1 MVALNGHVLRPLEWM
16 IGRFSIDMGID
27 LGTANTLVC
36 VQNEGI
42 ILSEPSVVAVKKG
55 TNEVLL
61 DGNAVGV
68 QAKEMLGKTP
78 GNIVAIRP
86 LKNGVIADF
95 EITEKMLRYFI
106 RKVHN
111 RSFLVRPR
119 IVISIPSG
127 ITAVEKRAVINS
139 AERAGARLVYLV
151 LEPIAAGIGAGL
163 PIAEPTASM
172 IVDIGGGTTE
182 VAVISLFGIVTA
194 ESVRVAGDEMDEAII
209 AYMRKNYNL
218 LIGEQTAEMIKM
230 QIGSAFPLREEKK
243 MEIAGRDMQKNL
255 PRRAIITS
263 EEVREALQQ
272 PIREITD
279 AIRHCL
285 EQTPPEL
292 SADLVHNGITLAGG
306 GALLRGLARCIE
318 EEIELPVR
326 VAEDPLTCVARGTG
340 EFLDQIELYSKV
352 LETSD
357 EG

>member
-1 MVALNGHVLRPLEWM
+1 MLRPLEWL

-36 VQNEGI
+36 VQDEGI

-61 DGNAVGV
+61 DGNAVGLT
-68 QAKEMLGKTP
+68 AKEMLGKTP

-111 RSFLVRPR
+111 RSYLVRPR
-119 IVISIPSG
+119 VVIAIPSG

-139 AERAGARLVYLV
+139 AERAGARTVYLV

-172 IVDIGGGTTE
+172 VCDIGGGTTE
-182 VAVISLFGIVTA
+182 VAVISLFGIVTSQ
-194 ESVRVAGDEMDEAII
+194 SVRVAGDEMDESIV
-209 AYMRKNYNL
+209 AYVKRHYNL
-218 LIGEQTAEMIKM
+218 LIGEQTAEQVKM
-230 QIGSAFPLREEKK
+230 AIGSAYPLREEKK
-243 MEIAGRDMQKNL
+243 MEIAGRDLQANL
-255 PRRAIITS
+255 PRRAVISS
-263 EEVREALQQ
+263 EEVREALSDPVRSIVNALKQ
-272 PIREITD
+272 
-279 AIRHCL
+279 CL
-285 EQTPPEL
+285 ELTPPEL

-306 GALLRGLARCIE
+306 GALLRGLNRRIE
-318 EEIELPVR
+318 EEIQLPVK

-340 EFLDQIELYSKV
+340 EFLNQLELYSKV
-352 LETSD
+352 LETND
-357 EG
+357 EV